1 MLKDSLFCEDSI
13 HKNIGFYLNYQKKNV
28 ICLLIDQSYRVVVLL
43 ITAHNKETVGV
54 PNFQNS
60 ITLEIKLYV
69 EQGVRD
75 IGL

>member
-13 HKNIGFYLNYQKKNV
+13 HKNIGFYLNNQKK
-28 ICLLIDQSYRVVVLL
+28 CYLLIDSSYRVVVLL